1 MAYITEFTIHGLA
14 GRSDVYTQKLNPQ
27 INAFF
32 GLNGSGKTSLLKILN
47 SALSNDTTLLKNVVY
62 TEALVE
68 IYVPE
73 TNLIVKR
80 SIKRYKVDI
89 LQKKSLYDMQEIGFL
104 SIHDSFTLQEQLNS
118 ELLEGENAEL
128 TIARGKLENIRWT
141 TQPRDEFDVKYAHQL
156 LPTSR
161 LFWEETS
168 SRRIPSEG
176 RTDPVFFEERLD
188 RMYSLKLQE
197 LWNGYFSSI
206 AADIRKAQEDGLEN
220 ILKAVLSPSTTNNT
234 SLQSDD
240 LNRAYNRV
248 TEFLQRRGTPN
259 LLGSLEA
266 FSKLYKSNP
275 SIRSIVSDIDEVEK
289 RIAVAMEPRDTLQE
303 LLYKMVSGNKKIIIG
318 DTKITVETEEGNVIK
333 LGNLS
338 SGEKHLLRIFVEI
351 LSCDGGVFL
360 IDEPEL
366 SMHIDWQRQLV
377 GMLRT
382 LNPTVQII
390 LATHSPEILADI
402 PDEEIFRL

>member
-27 INAFF
+27 VNAFF

-73 TNLIVKR
+73 TNLIVER
-80 SIKRYKVDI
+80 SIKREEVV
-89 LQKKSLYDMQEIGFL
+89 
-104 SIHDSFTLQEQLNS
+104 TLQGQSLHSYADLIPMAFLEVENS
-118 ELLEGENAEL
+118 EL
-128 TIARGKLENIRWT
+128 TITRGKLETTRWA

-161 LFWEETS
+161 LFWDTS
-168 SRRIPSEG
+168 SFRRIPTES

-188 RMYSLKLQE
+188 TLYALKLQE
-197 LWNGYFSSI
+197 LWNGYFSII
-206 AADIRKAQEDGLEN
+206 AADIRKAQEDGLEK
-220 ILKAVLSPSTTNNT
+220 ILVAVLSPSTSSKT
-234 SLQSDD
+234 SLQNND
-240 LNRAYNRV
+240 LTSAYSRV
-248 TEFLQRRGTPN
+248 TEFLQRRGTSN
-259 LLGSLEA
+259 LLGSLDD
-266 FSKLYKSNP
+266 FSELYKTNP
-275 SIRSIVSDIDEVEK
+275 SIRSIVSDIDEVEMK
-289 RIAVAMEPRDTLQE
+289 ISRAMEPRDKLHQ
-303 LLYKMVSGNKKIIIG
+303 LLGKLISGNKKIIIG
-318 DTKITVETEEGNVIK
+318 DTKITVETEDGKAIR

-351 LSCDGGVFL
+351 LSCDDGVFL